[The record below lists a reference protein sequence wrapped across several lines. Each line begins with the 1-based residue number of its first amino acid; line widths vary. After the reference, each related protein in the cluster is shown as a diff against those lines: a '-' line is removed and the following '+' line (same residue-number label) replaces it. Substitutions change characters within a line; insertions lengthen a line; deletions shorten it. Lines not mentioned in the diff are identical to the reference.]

1 MGSVKFL
8 EYYDDYKCDTLGNS
22 CHFYFKKLIITVKKG
37 AVLNIGETS
46 STTDKKLVNLQ
57 QVPELKSKFTFD
69 LTTNTT
75 VYTSLEVWDKDP
87 AMNPDD
93 EIRTIGDLVIP
104 FHEITT
110 NTGWKDRKFYI
121 SNKTNAYL
129 KIQFR
134 LEKCHANFR
143 GLGCNFCSENY
154 YTSTCDKYCRPEL
167 GNYTCNS
174 SGKKM
179 CAAHKTGQNCDKC
192 QKEWGGDKCEECAE
206 NYFPEKVCN
215 VTCIAV
221 EGRYTC
227 SDLGMKVCHENR
239 TGVDCDNCTEH
250 RTGKICENC
259 TKGWGGDKCQE
270 CAKDYYPEGVCNVS
284 CTEVQSKYTCSDLGG
299 KVCHENRTGV
309 DCDNCTEHRTGKI
322 CENCTKGWGGDK
334 CQECAKDYYPEGVC
348 NVSCTEVQSKY
359 TCSDLG
365 GKVCHENRTGVD
377 CDNCTEHRTGKI
389 CENCT
394 KGWGGDKCQECAKD
408 YYPEGVCN
416 VSCTG
421 VQSKFTCTKD
431 GRKACFQNWKGKE
444 CVVCSENYFGEFCEE
459 FCEDTERYN
468 CSSSG
473 EMVCLDNT
481 TTVENNCGKFSNKST
496 KEMLIGVVIG
506 TTLLAVILSVVIV
519 LMRKNIK
526 KSDTT
531 QILETSD
538 LKDAKTEKT
547 TETGKSAQSSTN
559 TRTTLEMTYAT
570 LNHNPSVLK
579 SKENEG
585 HLHFENATY
594 DTLDREHSIED
605 NCEQSNYNHL
615 DKPTNQTHLKKGK
628 EKINQEDRRTEDL
641 RVENTYAD
649 IFIVSKSCGPSVKKL
664 ENDVKEMERND
675 KIDTTYSSLNHYH
688 NPAAEDEEDSY
699 SHLSNSKSSDRDCCK
714 NDLDEEETYADIIEL
729 GQKEEEIYE
738 STENMDN
745 CRECTYETL
754 S

>member
-1 MGSVKFL
+1 MKFL
-8 EYYDDYKCDTLGNS
+8 EYYDDYKCDSGSSS
-22 CHFYFKKLIITVKKG
+22 CHFYFKKLIISVKKG

-93 EIRTIGDLVIP
+93 EIRTISNLVIP

-110 NTGWKDRKFYI
+110 NNGWKDRKFYI

-206 NYFPEKVCN
+206 NYFPEKVCD
-215 VTCIAV
+215 VKCIAV

-227 SDLGMKVCHENR
+227 SDLGRKVCHENR
-239 TGVDCDNCTEH
+239 TGVDCDSCTEH
-250 RTGKICENC
+250 RTGEMCGNC
-259 TKGWGGDKCQE
+259 TEGWGGNKCQE

-284 CTEVQSKYTCSDLGG
+284 CTGVQSKYTCSDLGG

-309 DCDNCTEHRTGKI
+309 DCDNCTEHRTGEM
-322 CENCTKGWGGDK
+322 CENCT
-334 CQECAKDYYPEGVC
+334 E
-348 NVSCTEVQSKY
+348 
-359 TCSDLG
+359 
-365 GKVCHENRTGVD
+365 
-377 CDNCTEHRTGKI
+377 
-389 CENCT
+389 
-394 KGWGGDKCQECAKD
+394 GWGGDKCQECAKD

-444 CVVCSENYFGEFCEE
+444 CVVCSENYFGEFCEQ

-641 RVENTYAD
+641 RVENTYSD
-649 IFIVSKSCGPSVKKL
+649 IFIVSKSCDPSVDKL
-664 ENDVKEMERND
+664 EKDVKEMERND
-675 KIDTTYSSLNHYH
+675 KIDTTCSSLNHYH

-699 SHLSNSKSSDRDCCK
+699 SHLSNFKSSDRDCCK